1 MELSLREILDRYGPI
16 LAVAAVLALLVVLL
30 PGSADDDTQALSTD
44 RGFVDDDLTGPSG
57 SGFDDGLGSSVGGD
71 DGGLGDDLSGT
82 GGGVSGPSGT
92 STNVGR
98 SSTGGPS
105 GPGTSGEAAGVSGG
119 GDTPSQSGGGR
130 GDPLAGTTCR
140 EDGNM
145 PAFSLYAPDCVPRFR
160 GDNGGTTAIGVTADT
175 IKVVY
180 YFPKASA
187 ATEAA
192 LRAIGA
198 DDPRPQTKDVAQ
210 TLARYF
216 NNHYETY
223 GRAVE
228 IEFFESTAATDDDA
242 AMKADAV
249 KIASEIKPF
258 AVIGASDV
266 TAAELAARG
275 IMCICTTSEPSE
287 FYQQNAPYV
296 FGIFPELDEFYQH
309 LSEYIGKRLAG
320 KNAVHAG
327 DLPVGIKSSQRE
339 FGLIY
344 VEGTGSR
351 VDPNVKGSIA
361 LFERELSR
369 YGVKLAKK
377 VAYTY
382 DAARGQD
389 QATNIIS
396 QMKSAGVT
404 SVACGCDPITM
415 IFFTQAATQ
424 QQYFPEWLV
433 VGTRLTD
440 TTFFGRTYDQA
451 QWENAF
457 GISPIPI
464 FPDDVSKT
472 AQYAEYHHMKE
483 GSSRGDEGTQISV
496 REPAFSTLFSGI
508 HNAGP
513 TLKAENF
520 AKGLWNAGVRGGQPA
535 AVRVKFTPES
545 YTAIKDFVEV
555 WWNASGTGRDETG
568 KDGTGL
574 MMKANSGT
582 RFAAGSWPK
591 GDPPVFR
598 SEGSVYN
605 VTEGARFEHD
615 ADGHTHGPDERCRSC
630 G

>member
-1 MELSLREILDRYGPI
+1 MELSLREIMDRYGPI
-16 LAVAAVLALLVVLL
+16 LAVAAVLTLLVVLL
-30 PGSADDDTQALSTD
+30 PGSASDTQAVSAD
-44 RGFVDDDLTGPSG
+44 QGFTA
-57 SGFDDGLGSSVGGD
+57 DDGDGSSAAGFEGDLGSPSTNGDAGGN
-71 DGGLGDDLSGT
+71 DLSGT
-82 GGGVSGPSGT
+82 TGGLSGT
-92 STNVGR
+92 SG
-98 SSTGGPS
+98 
-105 GPGTSGEAAGVSGG
+105 GTSGGTGGSAEGATGG
-119 GDTPSQSGGGR
+119 GGQGGGGGGGGGAPA
-130 GDPLAGTTCR
+130 GDPLAGTACR

-145 PAFSLYAPDCVPRFR
+145 PAFSLYSPTCRPVFQ
-160 GDNGGTTAIGVTADT
+160 GDNGGATTIGVSADA
-175 IKVVY
+175 IKVLY
-180 YFPKASA
+180 YFPQASA

-198 DDPRPQTKDVAQ
+198 DDPRPQSKDVAQ
-210 TLARYF
+210 TLTRYF
-216 NNHYETY
+216 NTHYETY
-223 GRAVE
+223 GREVK

-242 AMKADAV
+242 ALKADAV
-249 KIASEIKPF
+249 KIATEIKPF
-258 AVIGASDV
+258 AVIGAADV
-266 TAAELAARG
+266 TASELAARG
-275 IMCICTTSEPSE
+275 IMCICTTSEPSD

-296 FGIFPELDEFYQH
+296 YGVFPELDEFYLH
-309 LSEYIGKRLAG
+309 LAEYIGKRLAG
-320 KNAVHAG
+320 RPAAHAG

-361 LFERELSR
+361 LFDRELSR
-369 YGVKLAKK
+369 YGVKTAKK
-377 VAYTY
+377 VSYTY

-396 QMKSAGVT
+396 QMKAAGVT
-404 SVACGCDPITM
+404 TVACGCDPITM

-424 QQYFPEWLV
+424 QQYFPEWLI
-433 VGTRLTD
+433 VGTLLTD

-451 QWENAF
+451 QWAHAF

-464 FPDDVSKT
+464 FPDDISKT

-496 REPAFSTLFSGI
+496 REPAFSVLFSGI

-513 TLKAENF
+513 NLRAETF
-520 AKGLWNAGVRGGQPA
+520 AKGLWDAGVRGGQPA
-535 AVRVKFTPES
+535 AVRVKYTPDS

-555 WWNASGTGRDETG
+555 WWDAGGTGRDETG

-574 MMKANSGT
+574 MMKANNGT

-591 GDPPVFR
+591 GDAAVFGG
-598 SEGSVYN
+598 GSVYN

-615 ADGHTHGPDERCRSC
+615 ADGHTHSPEERCRSC

>member
-1 MELSLREILDRYGPI
+1 
-16 LAVAAVLALLVVLL
+16 
-30 PGSADDDTQALSTD
+30 
-44 RGFVDDDLTGPSG
+44 
-57 SGFDDGLGSSVGGD
+57 
-71 DGGLGDDLSGT
+71 
-82 GGGVSGPSGT
+82 
-92 STNVGR
+92 
-98 SSTGGPS
+98 
-105 GPGTSGEAAGVSGG
+105 
-119 GDTPSQSGGGR
+119 
-130 GDPLAGTTCR
+130 
-140 EDGNM
+140 M
-145 PAFSLYAPDCVPRFR
+145 PAFSLYSPTCTPVFR
-160 GDNGGTTAIGVTADT
+160 GDNGGATAIGVTGDT
-175 IKVVY
+175 IKLLY
-180 YFPKASA
+180 YFPQASA

-210 TLARYF
+210 TLTRYF
-216 NNHYETY
+216 NTHYETY
-223 GRAVE
+223 GREVT

-242 AMKADAV
+242 ALKADAV
-249 KIASEIKPF
+249 KIANEIKPF
-258 AVIGASDV
+258 AVIGAADV
-266 TAAELAARG
+266 TASELAARG
-275 IMCICTTSEPSE
+275 IMCICTTSEPSD

-296 FGIFPELDEFYQH
+296 YGVFPELDEFYLH
-309 LSEYIGKRLAG
+309 LAEYIGKRLAG
-320 KNAVHAG
+320 RPAAHAG

-361 LFERELSR
+361 LFDRELSR
-369 YGVKLAKK
+369 YGVKTAKK
-377 VAYTY
+377 VSYTY

-396 QMKSAGVT
+396 QMKAAGVT
-404 SVACGCDPITM
+404 TVACGCDPITM

-424 QQYFPEWLV
+424 QQYFPEWLI
-433 VGTRLTD
+433 VGTLLTD

-451 QWENAF
+451 QWAHAF

-464 FPDDVSKT
+464 FPDDISKT

-496 REPAFSTLFSGI
+496 REPAFSVLFSGI

-513 TLKAENF
+513 NLRAETF
-520 AKGLWNAGVRGGQPA
+520 AKGLWEAGVRGGQPA
-535 AVRVKFTPES
+535 AVRVKYTPDS

-555 WWNASGTGRDETG
+555 WWNAGGTGRDETG

-574 MMKANSGT
+574 MMKANNGT

-591 GDPPVFR
+591 GDAAVFR
-598 SEGSVYN
+598 AEGSVYN

-615 ADGHTHGPDERCRSC
+615 ADGHSHGPDERCRSC
-630 G
+630 R